1 MTTVFDVADY
11 ILEKAGP
18 MTGMKLQKIVYYS
31 QAWSLVWENTPLFE
45 DKIEAW
51 MNGPVIPTLFERH
64 KGKLHLNSNELS
76 GTSELLSNSQKE
88 TIEEVIRFYADKS
101 AQWLNDLTHREKP
114 WRDARHGLSSNHR
127 GNNEISLA
135 SMHEYY
141 SSIQ

>member
-1 MTTVFDVADY
+1 MTTVFDVTDY
-11 ILEKAGP
+11 ILEKTGP
-18 MTGMKLQKIVYYS
+18 ITVMKLQKLVYYC

-51 MNGPVIPTLFERH
+51 MNGPVIPALFERH
-64 KGKLHLNSNELS
+64 KGSLHLNKNEIS

-88 TIEEVIRFYADKS
+88 TIEQVIGFYADKS

-114 WRDARHGLSSNHR
+114 WRDARQGLSSNHR